1 MNQPHKPLSIF
12 VLNTYWLRFYS
23 GLRHKGGLLPRAL
36 QILSKAAWN
45 REVGLFISSERETSY
60 CDDTNTK
67 EVERTSNRNI
77 SNSLFW
83 SWAFDIIGRRQS
95 VEQMVCKHGR
105 PQSSRLVDENV
116 PPSSQVHSWSPA
128 EHTSDVLEA
137 VTQFYYGK
145 SHPNYWLV
153 YIETEGKE
161 LEQELALRW
170 SLSLRIQIINERKA
184 QLRKNRCRKR
194 CQQSQNVLIVLH

>member
-116 PPSSQVHSWSPA
+116 PPPQFPSPFLVTGGA
-128 EHTSDVLEA
+128 HVRCFGSCYSVLLWK
-137 VTQFYYGK
+137 V
-145 SHPNYWLV
+145 SP
-153 YIETEGKE
+153 
-161 LEQELALRW
+161 
-170 SLSLRIQIINERKA
+170 
-184 QLRKNRCRKR
+184 
-194 CQQSQNVLIVLH
+194 